1 MAGTSTV
8 LCTDCSQ
15 IVNEEFRCELFLSVI
30 YTLVWSWPIIPSLSW
45 MLASWVSP
53 LVELNDYL
61 GSKIRKQERGERSL
75 KNRLKRNQLLWKD
88 SLAPE
93 SLSQAGLSNSEALCL
108 FLLPRPW
115 CRTPSI
121 SASRA
126 PHIDTPPWACQRQF
140 ISLFMCWD
148 TQPLLRGRCEQT
160 DLRQFLFSTAS
171 PPRTTVT
178 PSSLSPLLP
187 PQALVL
193 RTPCGD
199 HSSRSES

>member
-15 IVNEEFRCELFLSVI
+15 IVNEEFRCKLFLSVI

-93 SLSQAGLSNSEALCL
+93 SLSQAGLSFQFRGS
-108 FLLPRPW
+108 LPVP
-115 CRTPSI
+115 P
-121 SASRA
+121 
-126 PHIDTPPWACQRQF
+126 TPPLMQNTKHLSKPGSSHWYSTLGLPEAVYF
-140 ISLFMCWD
+140 I
-148 TQPLLRGRCEQT
+148 
-160 DLRQFLFSTAS
+160 
-171 PPRTTVT
+171 VY
-178 PSSLSPLLP
+178 
-187 PQALVL
+187 VL
-193 RTPCGD
+193 RHTALT
-199 HSSRSES
+199 